1 MKLQFFKNKKGDK
14 ILSVYWFAILLLVA
28 GGLFAMVYVY
38 YGSPYDIRETE
49 ANILMNN
56 VADCVSYAGKL
67 KEGLVSEG
75 KFSEDFKNNLLRE
88 CNLNFKTTEQ
98 EEQYYVEL
106 NFYKVE
112 DLSKSP
118 FLMSAGNSKWKSQ
131 CGIQNDKGEEKL
143 PKCIEKSFYSLDYAN
158 NQYITKILAV
168 VNNGEKNVKM

>member
-1 MKLQFFKNKKGDK
+1 MKPQFLKNKRGDK

-38 YGSPYDIRETE
+38 YSSPYDIREIE
-49 ANILMNN
+49 ANLLMNQ

-75 KFSEDFKNNLLRE
+75 KFSEDFKNNILRE
-88 CNLNFKTTEQ
+88 CNLNFKTTEN
-98 EEQYYVEL
+98 EEQYYIEL

-112 DLSKSP
+112 DLAKSP

-131 CGIQNDKGEEKL
+131 CRIQRDKEEEKL
-143 PKCIEKSFYSLDYAN
+143 PKCIEKSFYSLDSN
-158 NQYITKILAV
+158 NQYIIRILAAV
-168 VNNGEKNVKM
+168 DNGEKNVRI